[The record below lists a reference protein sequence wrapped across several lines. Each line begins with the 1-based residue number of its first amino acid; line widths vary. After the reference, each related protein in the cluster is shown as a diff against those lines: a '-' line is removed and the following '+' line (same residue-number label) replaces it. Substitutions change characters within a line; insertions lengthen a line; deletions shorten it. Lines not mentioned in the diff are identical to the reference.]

1 MIVLIMIRA
10 FLFVGLGALAAAAAS
25 VAPTIPSPRKLTRPP
40 PLVNT
45 VVATNGSTTF
55 QQLLDHEDPTLG
67 TFSQRFWWNDE
78 FWAGP
83 GSPVRSTSDLM

>member
-1 MIVLIMIRA
+1 MIFLVMIRA
-10 FLFVGLGALAAAAAS
+10 LLGLGLAALAATS
-25 VAPTIPSPRKLTRPP
+25 VAPTIPSPRRLTRPP

-45 VVATNGSTTF
+45 VVATNGSGTF
-55 QQLLDHEDPTLG
+55 EQLLDHDDPAGG

-83 GSPVRSTSDLM
+83 GSPVRSVAELM